1 MEELRGVDLLPEPGE
16 PKILSAID
24 PSTSGHESQ
33 WRAEVTGWAPI
44 VPDALPYQPRRIF
57 SLASGVVVALFL
69 GIILLLWQSNLLL
82 LQLPPPTSEWAF
94 EESEIRELQ
103 SDGLSG
109 EDVRVCMVDTGVSL
123 THTSLRNAKV
133 EFKDFVGNSI
143 EPVDYGSISH
153 GTLMAG
159 LLLSTDVQ
167 TGIAPN
173 VTLGMAA
180 ALSADGENNTGSETR
195 VADAIRWCIFE
206 FEADIISLSLGG
218 VQDQSA

>member
-44 VPDALPYQPRRIF
+44 VPNALPYQPRRIF

-94 EESEIRELQ
+94 DESEIRELQ
-103 SDGLSG
+103 SDCL
-109 EDVRVCMVDTGVSL
+109 L
-123 THTSLRNAKV
+123 YTSPSPR
-133 EFKDFVGNSI
+133 D
-143 EPVDYGSISH
+143 
-153 GTLMAG
+153 
-159 LLLSTDVQ
+159 
-167 TGIAPN
+167 
-173 VTLGMAA
+173 
-180 ALSADGENNTGSETR
+180 
-195 VADAIRWCIFE
+195 
-206 FEADIISLSLGG
+206 
-218 VQDQSA
+218 